1 MENISRLRDQLIIRY
16 LVIAV
21 AIVIILISI
30 VFFIKMIPTG
40 QRMYFNISIDRG
52 GNTIFLHHLG
62 GDPLD
67 REMIYIT
74 LNDHPVPLNDI
85 TLENSQDWPWSIGKT
100 IIITSEAPE
109 EEEKVQIFYGSGTGI
124 QIFSGFIQ
132 PVIQSAGE
140 SVITTTIPVTD
151 VSPTST
157 THQSTPTLTLIFTP
171 TTTPIPGIPVASFNA
186 TPRSGPVPLP
196 VQFRDTSTGIP
207 DEWFW
212 TFGDGGVSTVQDP
225 LHTYLEVGSYQ
236 VGLAVKNEFGGH
248 TRIGQGFITVTP
260 AEERDIFLEASRG
273 AVIPRGGFIEF
284 SVNGPGAR
292 VKIGGT
298 TVDLPDGSRVR
309 LTLDGPS
316 RGKIAIRDGSISL
329 FMFDKVVL
337 SIDGIERAAGSAQEI
352 VVPGYERLIS
362 SLNLEVDS
370 GKGPVRILEGGL
382 PAPVHPGDSP
392 LLLVSLRPDPAGV
405 LTLDCYREER
415 SVFQGAVS
423 SYSVL

>member
-1 MENISRLRDQLIIRY
+1 MHPRYPSRKILLVGLLLICIAIIAALAISLLTAPAPRITTQFNFTLSGDQ
-16 LVIAV
+16 
-21 AIVIILISI
+21 ILITH
-30 VFFIKMIPTG
+30 TG
-40 QRMYFNISIDRG
+40 GESLDCRHLAVLLDDTAVDLPGEGTIDC
-52 GNTIFLHHLG
+52 
-62 GDPLD
+62 
-67 REMIYIT
+67 
-74 LNDHPVPLNDI
+74 
-85 TLENSQDWPWSIGKT
+85 PWSIG
-100 IIITSEAPE
+100 EAL
-109 EEEKVQIFYGSGTGI
+109 
-124 QIFSGFIQ
+124 
-132 PVIQSAGE
+132 
-140 SVITTTIPVTD
+140 TIPYTPSGKTGVIRLVYDAGKGPQELMVADIPGRIEEHVTLPP
-151 VSPTST
+151 PTVHPT
-157 THQSTPTLTLIFTP
+157 TLPQTPPATP
-171 TTTPIPGIPVASFNA
+171 TTTPGIPVASFNA

-212 TFGDGGVSTVQDP
+212 TFGDRGVSTVQDP